1 LAMLRGFCES
11 VGEGCTARQRQWL
24 CQCVHTNPS
33 LDELRRDASGAQ
45 PRTGGFLARTQAMLQ
60 SRPVK
65 GSWVQATAVAGLLL
79 AVVGVAL
86 PVFDNGFVYD
96 DVDVIER
103 GDVIHDPSEIWNLF
117 RTHAMYISP
126 EHREE
131 TLLVDTYRPVT
142 LVSFMW
148 DSAIS
153 GRDPWAYHLTNL
165 VMHLLCTLL
174 VFLFVKELLG
184 TSRWPFALFASAW
197 FALSPH
203 PSSAHIWI
211 NGRSDL
217 FCTAFG
223 LAGILFWRRA
233 LDRNNGLGQRSLVAL
248 SVLCFFAGLL
258 SKESLLF
265 TVPALVFWPEE
276 DTHVSWHAR
285 VGRSGGFVVA
295 AIAYLAIRI
304 AVLGGL
310 RTSEGG
316 GHLLKALSYLAPLEL
331 EGLWGAL
338 WPRRLHLRFLGEE
351 LGAFGS
357 IHLIALAVV
366 FALFVGTLWLMRRR
380 LPLVAWGVF
389 WFVSCLAPVTIVA
402 GLLWPG
408 FGRYLYLP
416 SAGLAVA
423 LGSVVARL
431 HDGFPRWRP
440 AFAVLGAIYLS
451 LLAVH
456 LRGWVEDFRSEETL
470 YTAAITKNPDGAHA
484 YGWLGLSQVRSGDLE
499 KAIGPLTIAHQL
511 APDETRYAEQLLLAF
526 LKTQRMDAAR
536 RLAEECA
543 PRYESDASSFHM
555 FLLNATHMTSPETA
569 AFHVLECLRKDPG
582 SKDCGN
588 ALVRLVTEHPMKLRY
603 RELVRAQLEE
613 ERLASVRQRTEPLM
627 DSLP

>member
-1 LAMLRGFCES
+1 M
-11 VGEGCTARQRQWL
+11 
-24 CQCVHTNPS
+24 
-33 LDELRRDASGAQ
+33 
-45 PRTGGFLARTQAMLQ
+45 
-60 SRPVK
+60 K
-65 GSWVQATAVAGLLL
+65 GSWVQAIAVAGLLL
-79 AVVGVAL
+79 TVVGVAL

-96 DVDVIER
+96 DIDVIER

-117 RTHAMYISP
+117 RTHTMYISP

-131 TLLVDTYRPVT
+131 TLMVDTYRPVT

-153 GRDPWAYHLTNL
+153 GREPWAYHLTNL

-184 TSRWPFALFASAW
+184 AERWPFALCASAW
-197 FALSPH
+197 FALTPH

-223 LAGILFWRRA
+223 LAAILLWRRA
-233 LDRNNGLGQRSLVAL
+233 LHRNKGLAQVSLFAFSAL
-248 SVLCFFAGLL
+248 LFFAGLL

-265 TVPALVFWPEE
+265 TLPALLVWPDV
-276 DTHVSWHAR
+276 DTAVSWQTR
-285 VGRSGGFVVA
+285 IRRSTGFVVA
-295 AIAYLAIRI
+295 GISYLAART

-310 RTSEGG
+310 RASEGE

-338 WPRRLHLRFLGEE
+338 WPRRLYLRFLGEE
-351 LGAFGS
+351 LGALGNA
-357 IHLIALAVV
+357 HLVALAVL
-366 FALFVGTLWLMRRR
+366 FSLFVGSLWLLRRR
-380 LPLVAWGVF
+380 LPLVSWGVF
-389 WFVSCLAPVTIVA
+389 WFVSCLAPVTIIA

-423 LGSVVARL
+423 LGSITVRL

-440 AFAVLGAIYLS
+440 AFALLGAIYLC

-456 LRGWVEDFRSEETL
+456 LRGWVKDFRNEESL
-470 YTAAITKNPDGAHA
+470 YTAAITKNPGGPHA
-484 YGWLGLSQVRSGDLE
+484 YGWLAFSYLRDDNVKYS
-499 KAIGPLTIAHQL
+499 IGPLTIAHQL
-511 APDETRYAEQLLLAF
+511 APDEVRYAEHLLYGF
-526 LKTQRMDAAR
+526 VKTQRLDAAR

-543 PRYESDASSFHM
+543 PRYERDASPFHM
-555 FLLNATHMTSPETA
+555 FLLNATHTTNPETA
-569 AFHVLECLRKDPG
+569 SFHVLECLRKDPG

-588 ALVRLVTEHPMKLRY
+588 ALERLVTEHPMKLRY
-603 RELVRAQLEE
+603 RELIRAQLQQ
-613 ERLASVRQRTEPLM
+613 ERLAAVQRQTEPLM
-627 DSLP
+627 RSLP

>member
-1 LAMLRGFCES
+1 M
-11 VGEGCTARQRQWL
+11 
-24 CQCVHTNPS
+24 
-33 LDELRRDASGAQ
+33 
-45 PRTGGFLARTQAMLQ
+45 
-60 SRPVK
+60 K

-79 AVVGVAL
+79 TVVGITL

-103 GDVIHDPSEIWNLF
+103 GDVIHDPSEVWNLF

-131 TLLVDTYRPVT
+131 TLMVDTYRPVT

-153 GRDPWAYHLTNL
+153 GREPWAYHLTNL

-184 TSRWPFALFASAW
+184 AERWPFALFASAW
-197 FALSPH
+197 FALTPH

-223 LAGILFWRRA
+223 LAAILLWRRTLRRNKGPAQVSLFAFSA
-233 LDRNNGLGQRSLVAL
+233 LL
-248 SVLCFFAGLL
+248 FFAGLL

-265 TVPALVFWPEE
+265 TLPALVVWP
-276 DTHVSWHAR
+276 DVDAGVSWQT
-285 VGRSGGFVVA
+285 RSRRSSGFVVA
-295 AIAYLAIRI
+295 GISYLAVRA

-310 RTSEGG
+310 RASEGD

-338 WPRRLHLRFLGEE
+338 WPRRLYLRFLGEE
-351 LGAFGS
+351 LGALGNAQ
-357 IHLIALAVV
+357 LIALAVV
-366 FALFVGTLWLMRRR
+366 FSLFMGTLWLVRRR
-380 LPLVAWGVF
+380 LPLVSWGVF
-389 WFVSCLAPVTIVA
+389 WFVSCLAPVTIIA

-423 LGSVVARL
+423 LGSITVRL

-440 AFAVLGAIYLS
+440 AFALLGAIYLS

-456 LRGWVEDFRSEETL
+456 LRGWVKDFRDEETL
-470 YTAAITKNPDGAHA
+470 YTAAITKNPGGPHP
-484 YGWLGLSQVRSGDLE
+484 YGWLAFSYLRDDNVKDS
-499 KAIGPLTIAHQL
+499 IGPLTIAHQL
-511 APDETRYAEQLLLAF
+511 APDTVRYAEHLLYGF
-526 LKTQRMDAAR
+526 VKTQRLDAAR

-543 PRYESDASSFHM
+543 PRYESEASPFHM
-555 FLLNATHMTSPETA
+555 FLLNATHTTDPETA
-569 AFHVLECLRKDPG
+569 SFHVLECLRKDPG
-582 SKDCGN
+582 SDQCGN
-588 ALVRLVTEHPMKLRY
+588 ALERLVTEHPMKLRY
-603 RELVRAQLEE
+603 RELIRTQLEQ
-613 ERLASVRQRTEPLM
+613 ERLAAVQRQTDPLM
-627 DSLP
+627 RSLP